1 MTPLQACA
9 HPFFNDLR
17 ECNQRLPNGRELP
30 PLVNFSD
37 QGKRKNYFIFLTEP
51 DQHL

>member
-37 QGKRKNYFIFLTEP
+37 QGM
-51 DQHL
+51 

>member
-17 ECNQRLPNGRELP
+17 EANQRLPNGRELP
-30 PLVNFSD
+30 PLVNFSSD
-37 QGKRKNYFIFLTEP
+37 QGKNLLFVS
-51 DQHL
+51 